1 MKIAIIGTTPIMV
14 LKALLLSKNHDVTI
28 FEKTNKLGGAW
39 SFGKFKNFSYPEK
52 TNIIVP
58 DNKSEEKFMIKI
70 KKYLNSNF
78 KVKIHKNQ
86 KRYSNITL
94 YKPKKVFIFDI
105 NHLFKILK
113 KSKIKLKKKS
123 WVKSLKV
130 KRKIVIINSKL
141 VFNKVYIPFFINL
154 ENVTINNKKYFL
166 PFKKVY
172 NKHVHFITKKK
183 FSEEFYYLENYNKY
197 LDRAQLL
204 KHGSYYFFTARVRK
218 IFKHL
223 SLKKIFKLS
232 KFNIQEK
239 NLLKLKLIKYTHH
252 FRDKSQIKML
262 LNIKK
267 HNYIKIIDTRQFV
280 DSFKKLKLI

>member
-58 DNKSEEKFMIKI
+58 DNKYEEKFMIKI

-86 KRYSNITL
+86 KRYSNITP

-130 KRKIVIINSKL
+130 KKKIVIINSKL

-154 ENVTINNKKYFL
+154 DNTTINNKKYFF
-166 PFKKVY
+166 PFKKIY

-223 SLKKIFKLS
+223 SLKTIFKLS
-232 KFNIQEK
+232 KFNIQK
-239 NLLKLKLIKYTHH
+239 KKFTKIK
-252 FRDKSQIKML
+252 
-262 LNIKK
+262 
-267 HNYIKIIDTRQFV
+267 V
-280 DSFKKLKLI
+280 D

>member
-14 LKALLLSKNHDVTI
+14 LKALLLSKKHDVTV
-28 FEKTNKLGGAW
+28 FEKTSKLGGAW
-39 SFGKFKNFSYPEK
+39 SFGKFKNFSYSEK

-58 DNKSEEKFMIKI
+58 DNKLEEKFMIKI
-70 KKYLNSNF
+70 IKYLSSNF
-78 KVKIHKNQ
+78 KVKIYKNQ
-86 KRYSNITL
+86 KKYSNITL

-123 WVKSLKV
+123 WVRSLKIEKKVV
-130 KRKIVIINSKL
+130 KINSKL
-141 VFNKVYIPFFINL
+141 AFDKVYLPFFINL
-154 ENVTINNKKYFL
+154 DTAIINNKKYFF

-183 FSEEFYYLENYNKY
+183 FSEEFYYWENYNKY

-204 KHGSYYFFTARVRK
+204 KNGPYYFFTARVRK

-223 SLKKIFKLS
+223 SSKKIFKLS
-232 KFNIQEK
+232 EFNIQSK
-239 NLLKLKLIKYTHH
+239 NLLRLKLIKYTHH
-252 FRDKSQIKML
+252 FRNKSQIKML

-267 HNYIKIIDTRQFV
+267 YKNIKIVDTRQFV
-280 DSFKKLKLI
+280 DSFKKLRLI